1 MKFYKLIFSKSN
13 FAIVGPGTREGHYNF
28 VCISQQV
35 TSDHVLYDF
44 PISFFEELWSQDNSI
59 KVGSQHYSY
68 YVQH

>member
-44 PISFFEELWSQDNSI
+44 PISFFEEL
-59 KVGSQHYSY
+59 
-68 YVQH
+68 